1 MLQTVLFCSSG
12 CELWWFLRCTQI
24 YWRTH
29 KTVCTTMFNVSG
41 HVRPFSVS
49 IPHRERERH
58 ECKQTNAH
66 THTDAIC
73 NCINRDVCV
82 CKTAERY
89 QSGCFSV
96 TTYTH
101 TLVWADFV
109 NTAASRPNYKIN
121 IFGISKPRLRPLA
134 HRHTIA
140 HGCRKC
146 ATSKPTTT
154 NNQKNVRNNFG
165 HKSPVR
171 AGVEKLADA
180 AGPVWWCCP
189 YVRAATHSHHQG
201 RRSS

>member
-1 MLQTVLFCSSG
+1 MLFTLHTNILAHTQNRMHHTVQCFWARAPILG
-12 CELWWFLRCTQI
+12 QHTTQ
-24 YWRTH
+24 
-29 KTVCTTMFNVSG
+29 
-41 HVRPFSVS
+41 
-49 IPHRERERH
+49 RERH

-121 IFGISKPRLRPLA
+121 IFGISKLRLRPLA

-154 NNQKNVRNNFG
+154 SNQKNVRNNFG

-180 AGPVWWCCP
+180 AGPVW
-189 YVRAATHSHHQG
+189 
-201 RRSS
+201 